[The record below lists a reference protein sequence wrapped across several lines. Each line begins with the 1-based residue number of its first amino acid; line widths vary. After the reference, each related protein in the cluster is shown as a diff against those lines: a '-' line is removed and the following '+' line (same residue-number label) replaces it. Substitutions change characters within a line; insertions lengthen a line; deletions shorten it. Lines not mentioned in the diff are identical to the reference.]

1 MKTVV
6 LGGSG
11 FLGSHVADALTARGH
26 DVTIFDRKPSLYAQ
40 AAQRVVAGDILD
52 RNALA
57 AALEGAQAVYH
68 FAGLA
73 DLDDAGTRPLDT
85 VEQNILGTCQVLDAA
100 VQAGVK
106 RVVFASTIYVYSNL
120 GGFYRCSKLAAE
132 LYIEEYQR
140 RHGLDFTILRFGT
153 VYGPRA
159 DARNSVWRYL
169 RQGLREGRIVFPGTG
184 EEIRE
189 YVHARDAAAL
199 SVDILASAYAN
210 RHVIITGHH
219 PMRVT
224 DLLRMI
230 TEMLQRDVRIEFA
243 GAQGNA
249 HYTVTPYSFTPKIGN
264 KLVSNEYVDMG
275 QGLLEC
281 LHEIAQEAPE
291 ALERPARR
299 ARARR

>member
-26 DVTIFDRKPSLYAQ
+26 EVAIFDRKPSLYAQ
-40 AAQRVVAGDILD
+40 PSQRVLLGDILD
-52 RNALA
+52 GEALA
-57 AALEGAQAVYH
+57 QALEGAQAVYH

-73 DLDDAGTRPLDT
+73 DLDDAITQPAQT
-85 VEQNILGTCQVLDAA
+85 IEQNVLGTCRVLEAA
-100 VQAGVK
+100 ARAGVQ
-106 RVVFASTIYVYSNL
+106 RLVFASTIYVYSNL

-140 RHGLDFTILRFGT
+140 QHGLDFTILRYGT

-159 DARNSVWRYL
+159 DERNSVWRYL
-169 RQGLREGRIVFPGTG
+169 RQGLREGRIAFPGTG
-184 EEIRE
+184 EEVRE
-189 YVHARDAAAL
+189 YVHARDAAKL
-199 SVDILASAYAN
+199 SVDILDPAYAN
-210 RHVIITGHH
+210 RHVIITGHY

-224 DLLRMI
+224 DLMRMI
-230 TEMLQRDVRIEFA
+230 REILQAQVRIEFS

-249 HYTVTPYSFTPKIGN
+249 HYMLTPYSFTPKIGN
-264 KLVSNEYVDMG
+264 KLVSHEYVDMG

-281 LHEIAQEAPE
+281 LHEIAQES
-291 ALERPARR
+291 R
-299 ARARR
+299 ATG